1 MESSLGITG
10 VGVAGMIVILV
21 ISYLIGNISPAIL
34 ISKGIYGKD
43 VRTLGSGNA
52 GTTNMLRN
60 FGKKAAAATLLID
73 ALKGVPC
80 VLLGNWIIGLEFGMW
95 CGLAA
100 ILGHIWPVCFGFK
113 GGKGVATIL
122 GTALA
127 VAPKIALICIAF
139 GLLVMI
145 ATKRISPGSLLGTAL
160 FPVLVFA
167 FNEPVAMVVWSLVCV
182 AIIWWKHR
190 ENIVR
195 ILKGEEPKVSFK
207 K

>member
-1 MESSLGITG
+1 MEDSLS
-10 VGVAGMIVILV
+10 IVMSIVMLV
-21 ISYLIGNISPAIL
+21 ISYFIGNISPSIL

-60 FGKKAAAATLLID
+60 FGKKAAGATLLID

-80 VLLGNWIIGLEFGMW
+80 VLLGNWIVGPEFGMW

-100 ILGHIWPVCFGFK
+100 IVGHIWPICFGFK

-127 VAPKIALICIAF
+127 VAPSIALICIVI
-139 GLLVMI
+139 GLAVI
-145 ATKRISPGSLLGTAL
+145 GVTRRISPGSLLGTAA
-160 FPVLVFA
+160 FPILA
-167 FNEPVAMVVWSLVCV
+167 LIGNEPVTMLVWSLICV
-182 AIIWWKHR
+182 FIIWWKHR
-190 ENIVR
+190 GNIVR
-195 ILKGEEPKVSFK
+195 ILKGEEPKINLK